1 MRLPLLALHLLCVL
15 ADLPATPI
23 FVAGTLNH
31 SCYRVPNAVRAPSG
45 ALLVF
50 AEARGP
56 SCDDQAPKDVVLSRS
71 HDDGATWGPPA
82 VVVPGWALGGNL
94 SFRNPYPVFTA
105 GGALLLQ
112 VSNSTTPP
120 WFSLQLTSMDEGAS
134 WSPPA
139 PLAPSLGPFD
149 GVLNGPGSGLLLAQA
164 PHAGRLLTCGTT
176 VYDTAFPRAKGG
188 VVSVSDSTGAAWSI
202 TQVWTASPGG
212 PAVGECQLA
221 ELRNGSVLATLR
233 NEQRPRQPCSC
244 RLASRSDDGGAF
256 FAQAAWRAASF
267 SPPPHSEPPAPH
279 GTHGTHGTRAHCKQ
293 GSPGPPWRPNPRWWS
308 PCAAPACCRPP
319 PGSSSPTPTRPPR
332 GSTLRCASPWTAAA
346 RGRAPCGCTAPC
358 PLGIRPWC
366 PWGTRL
372 LAGWGL
378 CLR

>member
-1 MRLPLLALHLLCVL
+1 MCWFCAMRFPVPLLALHAVAF

-23 FVAGTLNH
+23 FAAGTLNH
-31 SCYRVPNAVRAPSG
+31 TCYRVPNAVRAPSG

-50 AEARGP
+50 TEARGP
-56 SCDDQAPKDVVLSRS
+56 SCDDQAPKDVMLSRS
-71 HDDGATWGPPA
+71 HDEGATWGPPEM
-82 VVVPGWALGGNL
+82 VVPGWSLGGNL
-94 SFRNPYPVFTA
+94 TFRNPYPVFTA

-112 VSNSTTPP
+112 VANSTTPP
-120 WFSLQLTSMDEGAS
+120 WRSLQLTSMDEGVS
-134 WSPPA
+134 WSQPA

-188 VVSVSDSTGAAWSI
+188 VVSVSDSAGAAWSI

-256 FAQAAWRAASF
+256 FAGAAPRAANF
-267 SPPPHSEPPAPH
+267 SPRPPLKAPH
-279 GTHGTHGTRAHCKQ
+279 HARTHTHTNTRASRAHVD
-293 GSPGPPWRPNPRWWS
+293 
-308 PCAAPACCRPP
+308 P
-319 PGSSSPTPTRPPR
+319 PGAPTLAGGARVQRRPAANRRRALLLQPR
-332 GSTLRCASPWTAAA
+332 LGLREGQHYGAQVAGRRQHVAA
-346 RGRAPCGCTAPC
+346 RPAGAQPPVRRVLDPRARGGRG
-358 PLGIRPWC
+358 R
-366 PWGTRL
+366 R
-372 LAGWGL
+372 
-378 CLR
+378 